1 MLTDVP
7 DPLTVT
13 ASAEPAAIN
22 QAVQLRAD
30 LRDKTFTRV
39 GDATMSAL
47 VESPTGELSRVPMR
61 WTSLAD
67 GEYVASFVPQAV
79 GLHRVAFSAERGGE
93 TLAMSTLAVDA
104 VEDEGEFFNAQMRAP
119 LLRRMAEE
127 TGGANYSLAEMDRL
141 ANDIRYSGS
150 GITRVDSLD
159 LWDMP
164 ILFLLLVLL
173 VGAEWAFRRLRGL
186 P

>member
-1 MLTDVP
+1 
-7 DPLTVT
+7 
-13 ASAEPAAIN
+13 
-22 QAVQLRAD
+22 
-30 LRDKTFTRV
+30 
-39 GDATMSAL
+39 
-47 VESPTGELSRVPMR
+47 
-61 WTSLAD
+61 
-67 GEYVASFVPQAV
+67 
-79 GLHRVAFSAERGGE
+79 
-93 TLAMSTLAVDA
+93 
-104 VEDEGEFFNAQMRAP
+104 
-119 LLRRMAEE
+119 MAEE